1 MGVLLRMCLLST
13 IVAPPPPVNEEVTP
27 AKAVAGVVKKMTGV
41 GRVR

>member
-1 MGVLLRMCLLST
+1 MLWVCLLST
-13 IVAPPPPVNEEVTP
+13 VVVPPPPVNEEVTP